1 VSFLIPKLYTL
12 TVLSSLNARP
22 VLRDWS
28 NNNVTM
34 VDRDNQMYP
43 AKVKTLVGSSF
54 MILTDTSHRP
64 NMFPQPSTT
73 VSSVPRCS
81 TWRRYVIPSRY
92 SLIDSLSLLQN
103 TMKKSFPVDVETAP
117 RMTLAHSPAASLAT
131 TVGPSEALPIA
142 PVPLHVAQHNRSRSN
157 TRDGMSRPSA
167 ELLRARTP
175 PPTRAPTDS
184 LPPPPLPA
192 KLLSSTGQPQ
202 IRRPSVSER
211 GQSDDEHSVEE
222 QQQGFEPPAF
232 PLQQRRA
239 RSNSL
244 LRLAEPRPGA
254 F

>member
-28 NNNVTM
+28 NYNATM
-34 VDRDNQMYP
+34 VDRDNQIYP
-43 AKVKTLVGSSF
+43 VKVKTLVGSPCMS
-54 MILTDTSHRP
+54 LTDTSHRP
-64 NMFPQPSTT
+64 NMFPRPSTT

-92 SLIDSLSLLQN
+92 SLIDSLSFMQN
-103 TMKKSFPVDVETAP
+103 TMKKRFPVNVETVP
-117 RMTLAHSPAASLAT
+117 RMTFAHSPAASLAA
-131 TVGPSEALPIA
+131 TVVPSEAPPIA
-142 PVPLHVAQHNRSRSN
+142 PVPLHVAQHARSRSN

-192 KLLSSTGQPQ
+192 KPLSSSGQPQ
-202 IRRPSVSER
+202 IPRPSVSER
-211 GQSDDEHSVEE
+211 GQSVDEHPVEE
-222 QQQGFEPPAF
+222 QQQGFEPPSF
-232 PLQQRRA
+232 PLRA
-239 RSNSL
+239 RSSSL
-244 LRLAEPRPGA
+244 LRLAESRPGA